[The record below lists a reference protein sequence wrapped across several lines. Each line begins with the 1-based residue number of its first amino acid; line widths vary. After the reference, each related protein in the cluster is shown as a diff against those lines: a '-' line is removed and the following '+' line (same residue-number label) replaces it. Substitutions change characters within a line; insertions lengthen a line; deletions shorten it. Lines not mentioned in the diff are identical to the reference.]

1 MIIENEGVRSIKV
14 SINSQNKEMEINENG
29 PSMNLRRSIL
39 MNRSSKNASGNF
51 TNKDLNDSPFI
62 KNINAPENNSF
73 VQKS

>member
-1 MIIENEGVRSIKV
+1 
-14 SINSQNKEMEINENG
+14 MEINENG

-51 TNKDLNDSPFI
+51 TNKDLYDSPFI

-73 VQKS
+73 V